1 MNDKLPPNP
10 RREVFAD
17 LERLNLQSNVMELE
31 ENGYTVIERLLDDDT
46 VGRAQQ
52 AILDQLERK
61 TGSRP
66 DLETFDGELP
76 LAYFLLFEKP
86 VFEEIL
92 MNERMLALSSYLLG
106 QSFLLSSMICH
117 ARGPKNNHMPL
128 HSDTPGPYPFTAQS
142 NVANCNFAL
151 VDYKKETGCIAIVPR
166 TQDLCRPPTGSE
178 TDVYNNPFAKA
189 IEVPAGS
196 MILYHSNTWHGA
208 YRRKVPG
215 IRLNLAVLMCRNH
228 ISTQE
233 FIRESVTPE
242 MLERNDERFAML
254 CGQYLFNGWREEGP
268 DLGRD
273 AARLAALG
281 KAQLDFRF
289 G

>member
-1 MNDKLPPNP
+1 MTRPDP

-17 LERLNLQSNVMELE
+17 IERLNLQSNVMELE

-76 LAYFLLFEKP
+76 LVYFLLFKNP

-92 MNERMLALSSYLLG
+92 MNERMLALSTYLLG

-117 ARGPKNNHMPL
+117 ARGPKNPHMGL
-128 HSDTPGPYPFTAQS
+128 HADTPGPQPYP
-142 NVANCNFAL
+142 VPGIMANCNIAL
-151 VDYKKETGCIAIVPR
+151 VDYTKEKGCIAIVPR
-166 TQDLCRPPTGSE
+166 THGLSRPPNGSE
-178 TDVYNNPFAKA
+178 SDIYKNPFAKA

-196 MILYHSNTWHGA
+196 MILYHGNAWHGA
-208 YRRKVPG
+208 YRREVPG
-215 IRLNLAVLMCRNH
+215 IRMNLAIAMVRNH
-228 ISTQE
+228 LSTQE

-242 MLERNDERFAML
+242 MLERNNGRFAML

-268 DLGRD
+268 DFGRD
-273 AARLAALG
+273 PARVAALG
-281 KAQLDFRF
+281 KGQLDPRF